1 MIRTAS
7 LERLEESLQI
17 NLVLDNDDSDEPD
30 NVANE
35 QPGAEADEEPGGW
48 QLAGEFDSK
57 TELESF
63 LASYTHKMT
72 STHGGQSCLCS
83 APYNRHQTIAGS
95 HRQLYGY
102 LRCSSAKCSE
112 ISENFCNFRFKV
124 I

>member
-7 LERLEESLQI
+7 LERLEDSLQI
-17 NLVLDNDDSDEPD
+17 NLVLDNSEHELPVVDHGE
-30 NVANE
+30 
-35 QPGAEADEEPGGW
+35 AEAEEEPGGW

-112 ISENFCNFRFKV
+112 TPEDFCNFRFKV